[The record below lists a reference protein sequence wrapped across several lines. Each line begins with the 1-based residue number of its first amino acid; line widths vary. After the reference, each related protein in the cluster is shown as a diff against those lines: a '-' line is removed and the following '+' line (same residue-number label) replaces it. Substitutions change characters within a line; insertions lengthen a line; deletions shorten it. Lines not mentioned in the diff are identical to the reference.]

1 MSAFWATAAFLS
13 RSLYLDQKRTF
24 SPAVAP
30 ELSFPYPGLNATV
43 GIRTICGN
51 PCSDQT
57 SSVRT
62 LFLPLFFN
70 YILYYDMGLV
80 NCGLWLQTTQLTKK
94 FQDDSG
100 KHKPWVGGGGVPWD
114 SSSTVSVAVK
124 PNLKSLLPQ
133 KQLCCP
139 CSLPSAGLYLA
150 IVFLDAS

>member
-13 RSLYLDQKRTF
+13 RSLYLDQKKRTF
-24 SPAVAP
+24 SPAPAP
-30 ELSFPYPGLNATV
+30 ELSFPYPTLNATV
-43 GIRTICGN
+43 GICTICRN

-57 SSVRT
+57 SCVRT

-70 YILYYDMGLV
+70 YIFYYDVGLV
-80 NCGLWLQTTQLTKK
+80 NCGLWLQTTQVTKK

-100 KHKPWVGGGGVPWD
+100 KHEPWEGGVTWD

-124 PNLKSLLPQ
+124 PNLKPLLPQ

-139 CSLPSAGLYLA
+139 CSLPCAGLDLI
-150 IVFLDAS
+150 IVFLNAS